1 MEVRLVL
8 EGGMFCGL
16 YQVGVLREVRRQ
28 EAAGNIRVTAL
39 SGTSVGA
46 YLAFAYLTD
55 SLEKA
60 TAVLVESRDK
70 FKETGSAGHF
80 ASALRGHVLS
90 VGDDLF
96 ERRLKTKTLY
106 CSSTELSRVEPHVVS
121 EYECL
126 EDVADALAAS
136 SHVPCISGPGWCH
149 EGRDGKRY
157 TDGVFPFIFRDRCGD
172 EYSVMYI
179 GNTAFTRPIAMLNMR
194 GRGESRIEAGEEDA
208 RRFFVGGSAPTRFCS
223 YVHTWGSL
231 AFVGLRLKQ
240 VLGWSVRCFFF
251 IVGTVVYALL
261 VPLRL
266 LFRAVVEDIQLRVVF
281 GDIDDAS
288 PVRAGVATV
297 LAGLTIGAT
306 AAGEIVRGIWRQ

>member
-1 MEVRLVL
+1 ML
-8 EGGMFCGL
+8 CGL

-28 EAAGNIRVTAL
+28 EELGAIRVTAL

-55 SLEKA
+55 TLERA
-60 TAVLVESRDK
+60 AAVLVESRDK

-80 ASALRGHVLS
+80 AKALHAHVLS
-90 VGDDLF
+90 VGRETF
-96 ERRLKTKTLY
+96 ERRLKTKMLY
-106 CSSTELSRVEPHVVS
+106 CSSTELSRVEPHVTCD
-121 EYECL
+121 YESL
-126 EDVADALAAS
+126 EDLADALIAS

-149 EGRDGKRY
+149 EARDGKRY

-179 GNTAFTRPIAMLNMR
+179 GNAAFTRPIAMLNMR
-194 GRGESRIEAGEEDA
+194 GSGETRIEAGQTDA
-208 RRFFVGGSAPTRFCS
+208 KRFFSGDGQPTRFCS

-231 AFVGLRLKQ
+231 AFVGLRVKQ

-281 GDIDDAS
+281 GDIEDAS
-288 PVRAGVATV
+288 PFRAGVATV